1 MAGVG
6 YPVAVF
12 SARSAPKTLAL
23 VVLAPLGL
31 VLLAT
36 VALAQ
41 RPAKTPSDASPR
53 LIERGRYLVK
63 IAGCNDCHTPGYAER
78 AGDVPEERWL
88 VGDTLGWRG
97 PWGTTYAANL
107 RLYLNGMT
115 EAQWL
120 AAARALRSRPPM
132 PWFAL
137 RDMADEDLRAIYRYV
152 RSLGPAGTPA
162 PAFVP
167 PDRTPAPP
175 YVQFPAP
182 PAPEPAPKAK

>member
-1 MAGVG
+1 VAGVG